1 LERDLD
7 EQRQLNNELINRILQ
22 LEQKVVPVVSS
33 NQADTA

>member
-22 LEQKVVPVVSS
+22 LEQKVVPVSQ
-33 NQADTA
+33 NQPEAA